1 MRSTNKK
8 FISALACASAMTAL
22 AIVDPMGVTKTH
34 QVAQAATD
42 TIPAKSTGV
51 DVSSWQGTKLDQQA
65 KSGAQFAVVK
75 VSEGTNYQNPN
86 AQGQIQSAE
95 QNNMMTMGYHYT
107 HFGSNS
113 NQAVQEGNYAV
124 NSAQQAGLPQGS
136 YLATDWEQDVNNN
149 TNGSVAANTNAIT
162 SFMDTVHDG
171 GYNPMLY
178 SSEWLLKNK
187 VDTNKISEKYP
198 NALWVAKY
206 KTNGR
211 EDNPDYNYFP
221 SMDNVAIWQYTQNWR
236 GQNVDG
242 NVNVVPLSNKTT
254 ADNNNTSTN
263 AANTNNSN
271 ANNGQSSSQAPA
283 NPIINNSN
291 ATAKPNNN
299 NSTQPAQPTETKP
312 AEKPS
317 TTTNVNSDW
326 TKQNGVFVTGGAINL
341 RTGASTDSKVITQL
355 PANSE
360 VKYDAYRTIG
370 QYTWLRQ
377 PRANNEYCYLVGRD
391 NGQAWGT
398 FKEGSATTA
407 KPAETKPANKPAQ
420 PTETKPVEKPST
432 NTNANSD
439 WTKQNGVFV
448 TGGAINLRTG
458 ASTNSKVIAQLPAN
472 SEVKY
477 DAYRTIGQYTWLRQ
491 PRANN
496 EYCYLVG
503 RDNGQ
508 AWGTFK
514 EGSATTAKPAETKPA
529 NKPAQPTNKPSTTT
543 NVNSDW
549 TKQNGVF
556 VTGGAIN
563 LRTGASTNSKV
574 IAMLPTNTE
583 IKYDAYRT
591 EGQYTWLRQPRANN
605 EYGYL
610 VGRNNGQAWGT
621 FKEGSATAT
630 KPAETK
636 PAQPAEKPST
646 TTNVNS
652 DWTKQNGV
660 FVTGGAINLR
670 TGASTDS
677 KVITQLPANS
687 EVKYDAYRTIGQ
699 YTWLRQPRANNEY
712 GYLVGRNNGQA
723 WGTFKESSAATKPA
737 QTTNKPSQPAEKP
750 STTTNVNS
758 DWTKQNGVFVT
769 GEAINLRTGAST
781 NSKVIAQLPANSEV
795 KYDAYRTIGQYTW
808 LRQPRANNQ
817 YGYLVGRDNGQAW
830 GTFKEGSATT
840 AKPAETKPAQPAT
853 KPSQPTEKP
862 SQPATKPSTTTNVNS
877 DWTKQN
883 GVFVTGGAINLRT
896 GASTDSKVITQLPAN
911 SEVKYDAYRTEGQY
925 TWLRQPRANNE
936 YGYLVGRDNGQAW
949 GTFKEGS
956 ATTAKP
962 NTNTTN
968 NKPAENTN
976 KPSQPSQNTQNEE
989 KATWVKQEGT
999 FITAGPINLRTAPS
1013 TKSAIIAQLPA
1024 GSEVNYD
1031 AYYQTGNYV
1040 WLRQPRA
1047 NNQYGYLVGR
1057 NNGQAWGTFGK
1068 YRVLKDRADS
1078 TQYYTSQYNPVFAPW
1093 GCASAALS
1101 MLMKYDGTFKNV
1113 PGSTEYAKLKYMQD
1127 NLPRNKNLGGQD
1139 GNPYTGAGFTR
1150 VILSKAL
1157 TNYAH
1162 QLGDKNVRDISG
1174 ASLDTIANLVL
1185 DGHPVLY
1192 YGWSSYNGG
1201 GNMARNHCK
1210 VIMGYN
1216 GANNTFLVH
1225 DPLYMNKHFY
1235 KGGGGMRE
1243 GIYNGYD
1250 LGPIS
1255 WVSANSIAKEYAYKG
1270 GYNALT
1276 I

>member
-42 TIPAKSTGV
+42 TVPAKSTGV

-317 TTTNVNSDW
+317 TTTN
-326 TKQNGVFVTGGAINL
+326 I
-341 RTGASTDSKVITQL
+341 
-355 PANSE
+355 
-360 VKYDAYRTIG
+360 
-370 QYTWLRQ
+370 
-377 PRANNEYCYLVGRD
+377 
-391 NGQAWGT
+391 
-398 FKEGSATTA
+398 
-407 KPAETKPANKPAQ
+407 
-420 PTETKPVEKPST
+420 
-432 NTNANSD
+432 
-439 WTKQNGVFV
+439 
-448 TGGAINLRTG
+448 
-458 ASTNSKVIAQLPAN
+458 
-472 SEVKY
+472 
-477 DAYRTIGQYTWLRQ
+477 
-491 PRANN
+491 
-496 EYCYLVG
+496 
-503 RDNGQ
+503 
-508 AWGTFK
+508 
-514 EGSATTAKPAETKPA
+514 
-529 NKPAQPTNKPSTTT
+529 
-543 NVNSDW
+543 NSDW

-591 EGQYTWLRQPRANN
+591 EGQYTWLRQPRANGQ
-605 EYGYL
+605 YGYL
-610 VGRNNGQAWGT
+610 VGRDNGQAWGT
-621 FKEGSATAT
+621 FKEGSASVS
-630 KPAETK
+630 KPAETKPANK

-646 TTNVNS
+646 STNVNS

-670 TGASTDS
+670 TGAST
-677 KVITQLPANS
+677 
-687 EVKYDAYRTIGQ
+687 
-699 YTWLRQPRANNEY
+699 
-712 GYLVGRNNGQA
+712 
-723 WGTFKESSAATKPA
+723 
-737 QTTNKPSQPAEKP
+737 
-750 STTTNVNS
+750 
-758 DWTKQNGVFVT
+758 
-769 GEAINLRTGAST
+769 
-781 NSKVIAQLPANSEV
+781 NSKVIAMLP
-795 KYDAYRTIGQYTW
+795 
-808 LRQPRANNQ
+808 
-817 YGYLVGRDNGQAW
+817 
-830 GTFKEGSATT
+830 
-840 AKPAETKPAQPAT
+840 
-853 KPSQPTEKP
+853 
-862 SQPATKPSTTTNVNS
+862 TN
-877 DWTKQN
+877 T
-883 GVFVTGGAINLRT
+883 
-896 GASTDSKVITQLPAN
+896 
-911 SEVKYDAYRTEGQY
+911 EVKYDAYRTEGQY
-925 TWLRQPRANNE
+925 TWLRQPRAN
-936 YGYLVGRDNGQAW
+936 G
-949 GTFKEGS
+949 
-956 ATTAKP
+956 
-962 NTNTTN
+962 
-968 NKPAENTN
+968 
-976 KPSQPSQNTQNEE
+976 
-989 KATWVKQEGT
+989 
-999 FITAGPINLRTAPS
+999 
-1013 TKSAIIAQLPA
+1013 
-1024 GSEVNYD
+1024 
-1031 AYYQTGNYV
+1031 
-1040 WLRQPRA
+1040 
-1047 NNQYGYLVGR
+1047 QYGYLVGR
-1057 NNGQAWGTFGK
+1057 NNGQAWGTFKEGSAK
-1068 YRVLKDRADS
+1068 ATNAVANKPVQQTTPKQVNTNNNASWTKQNGTFITGGAINLRTGAS
-1078 TQYYTSQYNPVFAPW
+1078 TTSPIIETLPINTVI
-1093 GCASAALS
+1093 
-1101 MLMKYDGTFKNV
+1101 KYDAYYRSGNYVWLRQPRANGQYGYLVGRLNNQAWGT
-1113 PGSTEYAKLKYMQD
+1113 Y
-1127 NLPRNKNLGGQD
+1127 R
-1139 GNPYTGAGFTR
+1139 
-1150 VILSKAL
+1150 
-1157 TNYAH
+1157 
-1162 QLGDKNVRDISG
+1162 
-1174 ASLDTIANLVL
+1174 
-1185 DGHPVLY
+1185 
-1192 YGWSSYNGG
+1192 
-1201 GNMARNHCK
+1201 
-1210 VIMGYN
+1210 
-1216 GANNTFLVH
+1216 
-1225 DPLYMNKHFY
+1225 
-1235 KGGGGMRE
+1235 
-1243 GIYNGYD
+1243 
-1250 LGPIS
+1250 
-1255 WVSANSIAKEYAYKG
+1255 
-1270 GYNALT
+1270 
-1276 I
+1276 

>member
-42 TIPAKSTGV
+42 TVPAKSTGV

-317 TTTNVNSDW
+317 TTTNINSDW

-341 RTGASTDSKVITQL
+341 RTGASTDSKVIIQL

-377 PRANNEYCYLVGRD
+377 PRANNEYG
-391 NGQAWGT
+391 
-398 FKEGSATTA
+398 
-407 KPAETKPANKPAQ
+407 
-420 PTETKPVEKPST
+420 
-432 NTNANSD
+432 
-439 WTKQNGVFV
+439 
-448 TGGAINLRTG
+448 
-458 ASTNSKVIAQLPAN
+458 
-472 SEVKY
+472 
-477 DAYRTIGQYTWLRQ
+477 
-491 PRANN
+491 
-496 EYCYLVG
+496 YLVG

-591 EGQYTWLRQPRANN
+591 EGQYTWLRQPRANGQ
-605 EYGYL
+605 YGYL
-610 VGRNNGQAWGT
+610 VGRDNGQAWGT
-621 FKEGSATAT
+621 FKEGSASVS

-636 PAQPAEKPST
+636 PANKPAQPIETKPAEKPST

-670 TGASTDS
+670 TGAGTNS
-677 KVITQLPANS
+677 KVIAMLTTNT
-687 EVKYDAYRTIGQ
+687 EIKYDAYHTEGQ
-699 YTWLRQPRANNEY
+699 YTWLRQPRANGQY

-723 WGTFKESSAATKPA
+723 WGTFKEGSASVSKPAETKPA
-737 QTTNKPSQPAEKP
+737 NKPAQPAEKP
-750 STTTNVNS
+750 STS
-758 DWTKQNGVFVT
+758 
-769 GEAINLRTGAST
+769 
-781 NSKVIAQLPANSEV
+781 
-795 KYDAYRTIGQYTW
+795 
-808 LRQPRANNQ
+808 
-817 YGYLVGRDNGQAW
+817 
-830 GTFKEGSATT
+830 
-840 AKPAETKPAQPAT
+840 
-853 KPSQPTEKP
+853 
-862 SQPATKPSTTTNVNS
+862 TNVNS

-896 GASTDSKVITQLPAN
+896 GASTNSKVIAMLPTN
-911 SEVKYDAYRTEGQY
+911 TEVKYDAYRTEGQY
-925 TWLRQPRANNE
+925 TWLRQPRAN
-936 YGYLVGRDNGQAW
+936 G
-949 GTFKEGS
+949 
-956 ATTAKP
+956 
-962 NTNTTN
+962 
-968 NKPAENTN
+968 
-976 KPSQPSQNTQNEE
+976 
-989 KATWVKQEGT
+989 
-999 FITAGPINLRTAPS
+999 
-1013 TKSAIIAQLPA
+1013 
-1024 GSEVNYD
+1024 
-1031 AYYQTGNYV
+1031 
-1040 WLRQPRA
+1040 
-1047 NNQYGYLVGR
+1047 QYGYLVGR
-1057 NNGQAWGTFGK
+1057 NNGQAWGTFKEGSAK
-1068 YRVLKDRADS
+1068 ATNAVANKPVQQTTPKQVNTNNNASWTKQNGTFITGGAINLRTGAS
-1078 TQYYTSQYNPVFAPW
+1078 TTSPIIETLPINTVI
-1093 GCASAALS
+1093 
-1101 MLMKYDGTFKNV
+1101 KYDAYYRSGNYVWLRQPRANGQYGYLVGRLNNQAWGT
-1113 PGSTEYAKLKYMQD
+1113 Y
-1127 NLPRNKNLGGQD
+1127 R
-1139 GNPYTGAGFTR
+1139 
-1150 VILSKAL
+1150 
-1157 TNYAH
+1157 
-1162 QLGDKNVRDISG
+1162 
-1174 ASLDTIANLVL
+1174 
-1185 DGHPVLY
+1185 
-1192 YGWSSYNGG
+1192 
-1201 GNMARNHCK
+1201 
-1210 VIMGYN
+1210 
-1216 GANNTFLVH
+1216 
-1225 DPLYMNKHFY
+1225 
-1235 KGGGGMRE
+1235 
-1243 GIYNGYD
+1243 
-1250 LGPIS
+1250 
-1255 WVSANSIAKEYAYKG
+1255 
-1270 GYNALT
+1270 
-1276 I
+1276 

>member
-42 TIPAKSTGV
+42 TVPAKSTGV
-51 DVSSWQGTKLDQQA
+51 DVSSWQGTNLDQQA

-317 TTTNVNSDW
+317 TTTNINSDW

-341 RTGASTDSKVITQL
+341 RTGASTDSKVIIQL

-377 PRANNEYCYLVGRD
+377 PRANNEYGYLVGRD

-420 PTETKPVEKPST
+420 PIETKPAEKPST
-432 NTNANSD
+432 TTNVNSD

-458 ASTNSKVIAQLPAN
+458 AGTNSKVIAMLPTN
-472 SEVKY
+472 TEIKY
-477 DAYRTIGQYTWLRQ
+477 DAYHTEGQYTWLRQ
-491 PRANN
+491 PRANGQ
-496 EYCYLVG
+496 YGYLVG
-503 RDNGQ
+503 RNNGQ

-514 EGSATTAKPAETKPA
+514 EGSASVSKPAETKPA
-529 NKPAQPTNKPSTTT
+529 NKPAQPIKTKPAEKPSTTTNVNSDWTKQNGVFVTGGAINLRTGAGTNSKVIAMLPTNTEIKYDAYHTEGQYTWLRQPRANGQYGYLVGRNNGQAWGTFKEGSASVSKPAETKPANKPAQPAEKPSTST

-583 IKYDAYRT
+583 VKYDAYRT
-591 EGQYTWLRQPRANN
+591 EGQYTWLRQPRANGQ
-605 EYGYL
+605 YGYL

-621 FKEGSATAT
+621 FKEGSAKAT
-630 KPAETK
+630 NAVANKPV
-636 PAQPAEKPST
+636 QQT
-646 TTNVNS
+646 TPKQVNTNNNAS
-652 DWTKQNGV
+652 WTKQNGT
-660 FVTGGAINLR
+660 FITGGAINLR
-670 TGASTDS
+670 TGASTTS
-677 KVITQLPANS
+677 PIIETLPINTVI
-687 EVKYDAYRTIGQ
+687 KYDAY
-699 YTWLRQPRANNEY
+699 
-712 GYLVGRNNGQA
+712 
-723 WGTFKESSAATKPA
+723 
-737 QTTNKPSQPAEKP
+737 
-750 STTTNVNS
+750 
-758 DWTKQNGVFVT
+758 
-769 GEAINLRTGAST
+769 
-781 NSKVIAQLPANSEV
+781 
-795 KYDAYRTIGQYTW
+795 YR
-808 LRQPRANNQ
+808 
-817 YGYLVGRDNGQAW
+817 
-830 GTFKEGSATT
+830 S
-840 AKPAETKPAQPAT
+840 
-853 KPSQPTEKP
+853 
-862 SQPATKPSTTTNVNS
+862 
-877 DWTKQN
+877 
-883 GVFVTGGAINLRT
+883 
-896 GASTDSKVITQLPAN
+896 
-911 SEVKYDAYRTEGQY
+911 
-925 TWLRQPRANNE
+925 
-936 YGYLVGRDNGQAW
+936 
-949 GTFKEGS
+949 
-956 ATTAKP
+956 
-962 NTNTTN
+962 
-968 NKPAENTN
+968 
-976 KPSQPSQNTQNEE
+976 
-989 KATWVKQEGT
+989 
-999 FITAGPINLRTAPS
+999 
-1013 TKSAIIAQLPA
+1013 
-1024 GSEVNYD
+1024 
-1031 AYYQTGNYV
+1031 GNYV

-1047 NNQYGYLVGR
+1047 NGQYGYLVGR
-1057 NNGQAWGTFGK
+1057 LNNQAWGT
-1068 YRVLKDRADS
+1068 YR
-1078 TQYYTSQYNPVFAPW
+1078 
-1093 GCASAALS
+1093 
-1101 MLMKYDGTFKNV
+1101 
-1113 PGSTEYAKLKYMQD
+1113 
-1127 NLPRNKNLGGQD
+1127 
-1139 GNPYTGAGFTR
+1139 
-1150 VILSKAL
+1150 
-1157 TNYAH
+1157 
-1162 QLGDKNVRDISG
+1162 
-1174 ASLDTIANLVL
+1174 
-1185 DGHPVLY
+1185 
-1192 YGWSSYNGG
+1192 
-1201 GNMARNHCK
+1201 
-1210 VIMGYN
+1210 
-1216 GANNTFLVH
+1216 
-1225 DPLYMNKHFY
+1225 
-1235 KGGGGMRE
+1235 
-1243 GIYNGYD
+1243 
-1250 LGPIS
+1250 
-1255 WVSANSIAKEYAYKG
+1255 
-1270 GYNALT
+1270 
-1276 I
+1276 

>member
-42 TIPAKSTGV
+42 TVPAKSTGV

-254 ADNNNTSTN
+254 TDTNNTSNN

-317 TTTNVNSDW
+317 TTTN
-326 TKQNGVFVTGGAINL
+326 I
-341 RTGASTDSKVITQL
+341 
-355 PANSE
+355 
-360 VKYDAYRTIG
+360 
-370 QYTWLRQ
+370 
-377 PRANNEYCYLVGRD
+377 
-391 NGQAWGT
+391 
-398 FKEGSATTA
+398 
-407 KPAETKPANKPAQ
+407 
-420 PTETKPVEKPST
+420 
-432 NTNANSD
+432 
-439 WTKQNGVFV
+439 
-448 TGGAINLRTG
+448 
-458 ASTNSKVIAQLPAN
+458 
-472 SEVKY
+472 
-477 DAYRTIGQYTWLRQ
+477 
-491 PRANN
+491 
-496 EYCYLVG
+496 
-503 RDNGQ
+503 
-508 AWGTFK
+508 
-514 EGSATTAKPAETKPA
+514 
-529 NKPAQPTNKPSTTT
+529 
-543 NVNSDW
+543 
-549 TKQNGVF
+549 
-556 VTGGAIN
+556 
-563 LRTGASTNSKV
+563 
-574 IAMLPTNTE
+574 
-583 IKYDAYRT
+583 
-591 EGQYTWLRQPRANN
+591 
-605 EYGYL
+605 
-610 VGRNNGQAWGT
+610 
-621 FKEGSATAT
+621 
-630 KPAETK
+630 
-636 PAQPAEKPST
+636 
-646 TTNVNS
+646 NS

-712 GYLVGRNNGQA
+712 GYLVGRDNGQA
-723 WGTFKESSAATKPA
+723 WGTFKEGSATTAKPAETKPA
-737 QTTNKPSQPAEKP
+737 NKPAQPTETKPVEKP
-750 STTTNVNS
+750 STTTNANS

-769 GEAINLRTGAST
+769 GGAINLRTGAST
-781 NSKVIAQLPANSEV
+781 DSKVIAQLPANSEV

-808 LRQPRANNQ
+808 LRQPRANNE
-817 YGYLVGRDNGQAW
+817 YGYLVGRNDGQAW
-830 GTFKEGSATT
+830 GTFKEGSATAT
-840 AKPAETKPAQPAT
+840 KPAETKPAQPA
-853 KPSQPTEKP
+853 EKA
-862 SQPATKPSTTTNVNS
+862 QDNATKENQAT
-877 DWTKQN
+877 WTKQD
-883 GVFVTGGAINLRT
+883 GTFITAGAINLRT
-896 GASTDSKVITQLPAN
+896 APTTKSTIITQLPAD
-911 SEVKYDAYRTEGQY
+911 SEVKYDAYY
-925 TWLRQPRANNE
+925 
-936 YGYLVGRDNGQAW
+936 QA
-949 GTFKEGS
+949 
-956 ATTAKP
+956 
-962 NTNTTN
+962 
-968 NKPAENTN
+968 
-976 KPSQPSQNTQNEE
+976 
-989 KATWVKQEGT
+989 
-999 FITAGPINLRTAPS
+999 
-1013 TKSAIIAQLPA
+1013 
-1024 GSEVNYD
+1024 
-1031 AYYQTGNYV
+1031 GNYV

-1047 NNQYGYLVGR
+1047 NGQYGYLVGR
-1057 NNGQAWGTFGK
+1057 VNGQPWGTFGK
-1068 YRVLKDRADS
+1068 TVQDGRKS
-1078 TQYYTSQYNPVFAPW
+1078 TTYNEQGQVIAVHNDANVISQRPELPTGCEATAVAMMLQYAGHNVSKTQVANEMPRSN
-1093 GCASAALS
+1093 
-1101 MLMKYDGTFKNV
+1101 DGNRGFV
-1113 PGSTEYAKLKYMQD
+1113 
-1127 NLPRNKNLGGQD
+1127 
-1139 GNPYTGAGFTR
+1139 GNPYSTSGWWVFPTGISPVVDKYIGHHEIMTGASMQRIQNKLRDGHLVVAWVANVDGFVNHT
-1150 VILSKAL
+1150 LAL
-1157 TNYAH
+1157 TGY
-1162 QLGDKNVRDISG
+1162 DSKR
-1174 ASLDTIANLVL
+1174 
-1185 DGHPVLY
+1185 LY
-1192 YGWSSYNGG
+1192 YNDPWTGSKGSMSYGE
-1201 GNMARNHCK
+1201 
-1210 VIMGYN
+1210 
-1216 GANNTFLVH
+1216 
-1225 DPLYMNKHFY
+1225 FY
-1235 KGGGGMRE
+1235 QH
-1243 GIYNGYD
+1243 
-1250 LGPIS
+1250 
-1255 WVSANSIAKEYAYKG
+1255 W
-1270 GYNALT
+1270 NADKQRALSY
-1276 I
+1276 

>member
-42 TIPAKSTGV
+42 TVPAKSTGV
-51 DVSSWQGTKLDQQA
+51 DISSWQGTNLDQQA

-317 TTTNVNSDW
+317 TTTNINSDW

-341 RTGASTDSKVITQL
+341 RTGASTDSKVIIQL

-377 PRANNEYCYLVGRD
+377 PRANNEYG
-391 NGQAWGT
+391 
-398 FKEGSATTA
+398 
-407 KPAETKPANKPAQ
+407 
-420 PTETKPVEKPST
+420 
-432 NTNANSD
+432 
-439 WTKQNGVFV
+439 
-448 TGGAINLRTG
+448 
-458 ASTNSKVIAQLPAN
+458 
-472 SEVKY
+472 
-477 DAYRTIGQYTWLRQ
+477 
-491 PRANN
+491 
-496 EYCYLVG
+496 YLVG

-591 EGQYTWLRQPRANN
+591 EGQYTWLRQPRANGQ
-605 EYGYL
+605 YGYL
-610 VGRNNGQAWGT
+610 VGRDNGQAWGT
-621 FKEGSATAT
+621 FKEGSASVS

-636 PAQPAEKPST
+636 PANKPAQPIETKPAEKPST

-670 TGASTDS
+670 TGAGTNS
-677 KVITQLPANS
+677 KVIAMLPTNT
-687 EVKYDAYRTIGQ
+687 EIKYDAYHTEGQ
-699 YTWLRQPRANNEY
+699 YTWLRQPRANGQY

-723 WGTFKESSAATKPA
+723 WGTFKEGSASVSKPAETKPA
-737 QTTNKPSQPAEKP
+737 NKPAQPAEKP
-750 STTTNVNS
+750 STS
-758 DWTKQNGVFVT
+758 
-769 GEAINLRTGAST
+769 
-781 NSKVIAQLPANSEV
+781 
-795 KYDAYRTIGQYTW
+795 
-808 LRQPRANNQ
+808 
-817 YGYLVGRDNGQAW
+817 
-830 GTFKEGSATT
+830 
-840 AKPAETKPAQPAT
+840 
-853 KPSQPTEKP
+853 
-862 SQPATKPSTTTNVNS
+862 TNVNS

-896 GASTDSKVITQLPAN
+896 GAGTNSKVIAMLPTN
-911 SEVKYDAYRTEGQY
+911 TEVKYDAYRTEGQY
-925 TWLRQPRANNE
+925 TWLRQPRAN
-936 YGYLVGRDNGQAW
+936 G
-949 GTFKEGS
+949 
-956 ATTAKP
+956 
-962 NTNTTN
+962 
-968 NKPAENTN
+968 
-976 KPSQPSQNTQNEE
+976 
-989 KATWVKQEGT
+989 
-999 FITAGPINLRTAPS
+999 
-1013 TKSAIIAQLPA
+1013 
-1024 GSEVNYD
+1024 
-1031 AYYQTGNYV
+1031 
-1040 WLRQPRA
+1040 
-1047 NNQYGYLVGR
+1047 QYGYLVGR
-1057 NNGQAWGTFGK
+1057 NNGQAWGTFKEGSAK
-1068 YRVLKDRADS
+1068 ATNAVANKPVQQTTPKQVNTNNNASWTKQNGTFITGGAINLRTGAS
-1078 TQYYTSQYNPVFAPW
+1078 TTSPIIETLPINTVI
-1093 GCASAALS
+1093 
-1101 MLMKYDGTFKNV
+1101 KYDAYYRSGNYV
-1113 PGSTEYAKLKYMQD
+1113 WLRQ
-1127 NLPRNKNLGGQD
+1127 PRANGQY
-1139 GNPYTGAGFTR
+1139 GY
-1150 VILSKAL
+1150 
-1157 TNYAH
+1157 
-1162 QLGDKNVRDISG
+1162 
-1174 ASLDTIANLVL
+1174 LVGRL
-1185 DGHPVLY
+1185 
-1192 YGWSSYNGG
+1192 
-1201 GNMARNHCK
+1201 
-1210 VIMGYN
+1210 
-1216 GANNTFLVH
+1216 NNQAW
-1225 DPLYMNKHFY
+1225 
-1235 KGGGGMRE
+1235 
-1243 GIYNGYD
+1243 GIYR
-1250 LGPIS
+1250 
-1255 WVSANSIAKEYAYKG
+1255 
-1270 GYNALT
+1270 
-1276 I
+1276 

>member
-42 TIPAKSTGV
+42 NVPARSAGV
-51 DVSSWQGTKLDQQA
+51 DVSSWQSTNLNQQA

-107 HFGSNS
+107 HFGSDS
-113 NQAVQEGNYAV
+113 NRAVQEGNYAV

-178 SSEWLLKNK
+178 SNEWLLKNK

-211 EDNPDYNYFP
+211 EDNPDFNYFP

-242 NVNVVPLSNKTT
+242 NVNVVPLSNKTNT
-254 ADNNNTSTN
+254 NNNTSNN

-283 NPIINNSN
+283 NPITNNSN
-291 ATAKPNNN
+291 DTAKPNTN

-341 RTGASTDSKVITQL
+341 RTGASTDSKVIAQL

-360 VKYDAYRTIG
+360 VKYDAYRTTG

-377 PRANNEYCYLVGRD
+377 PRANNEYGYLVGRD

-398 FKEGSATTA
+398 FKEGSAA
-407 KPAETKPANKPAQ
+407 TKPAQTTNKPSQ
-420 PTETKPVEKPST
+420 PAEKPNT

-439 WTKQNGVFV
+439 WTKQNGIFV

-496 EYCYLVG
+496 EYGYLVG
-503 RDNGQ
+503 RNNGQ

-514 EGSATTAKPAETKPA
+514 EGSAAT
-529 NKPAQPTNKPSTTT
+529 KPAQPAQKPSTNT

-574 IAMLPTNTE
+574 IAELPANSE
-583 IKYDAYRT
+583 VKYDAYRT
-591 EGQYTWLRQPRANN
+591 IGQYTWLRQPRANN
-605 EYGYL
+605 QYGYL
-610 VGRNNGQAWGT
+610 VGRDNGQAWGT

-636 PAQPAEKPST
+636 PAQPTNKPSQPAEKPST
-646 TTNVNS
+646 NTNVNS

-723 WGTFKESSAATKPA
+723 WGTFKEGSAEATKPA
-737 QTTNKPSQPAEKP
+737 ETKPANKPAEKAQDNAEKEKQA
-750 STTTNVNS
+750 T
-758 DWTKQNGVFVT
+758 WTKQDGTFIT
-769 GEAINLRTGAST
+769 AGAINLRTAPTTKST
-781 NSKVIAQLPANSEV
+781 IIAQLPADSEV
-795 KYDAYRTIGQYTW
+795 KYDAYY
-808 LRQPRANNQ
+808 
-817 YGYLVGRDNGQAW
+817 QA
-830 GTFKEGSATT
+830 
-840 AKPAETKPAQPAT
+840 
-853 KPSQPTEKP
+853 
-862 SQPATKPSTTTNVNS
+862 
-877 DWTKQN
+877 
-883 GVFVTGGAINLRT
+883 
-896 GASTDSKVITQLPAN
+896 
-911 SEVKYDAYRTEGQY
+911 
-925 TWLRQPRANNE
+925 
-936 YGYLVGRDNGQAW
+936 
-949 GTFKEGS
+949 
-956 ATTAKP
+956 
-962 NTNTTN
+962 
-968 NKPAENTN
+968 
-976 KPSQPSQNTQNEE
+976 
-989 KATWVKQEGT
+989 
-999 FITAGPINLRTAPS
+999 
-1013 TKSAIIAQLPA
+1013 
-1024 GSEVNYD
+1024 
-1031 AYYQTGNYV
+1031 GNYV

-1047 NNQYGYLVGR
+1047 NGQYGYLVGR
-1057 NNGQAWGTFGK
+1057 VNGQPWGTFGK
-1068 YRVLKDRADS
+1068 TVQNGRKS
-1078 TQYYTSQYNPVFAPW
+1078 TTYNEQGQVIAVHNNANVISQRPELPTGCEATAVAMMLQYAGHNVSKTQVANEMPRSN
-1093 GCASAALS
+1093 
-1101 MLMKYDGTFKNV
+1101 DGNRGFV
-1113 PGSTEYAKLKYMQD
+1113 
-1127 NLPRNKNLGGQD
+1127 
-1139 GNPYTGAGFTR
+1139 GNPYSTSGWWVFPTGISPVVDKYIGHHEIMTGASMQRIQNKLRDGHLVVAWVANVDGFVNHT
-1150 VILSKAL
+1150 LAL
-1157 TNYAH
+1157 TGY
-1162 QLGDKNVRDISG
+1162 DSKR
-1174 ASLDTIANLVL
+1174 
-1185 DGHPVLY
+1185 LY
-1192 YGWSSYNGG
+1192 YNDPWTGSKGSMSYGE
-1201 GNMARNHCK
+1201 
-1210 VIMGYN
+1210 
-1216 GANNTFLVH
+1216 
-1225 DPLYMNKHFY
+1225 FY
-1235 KGGGGMRE
+1235 QH
-1243 GIYNGYD
+1243 
-1250 LGPIS
+1250 
-1255 WVSANSIAKEYAYKG
+1255 W
-1270 GYNALT
+1270 NADKQRALSY
-1276 I
+1276 

>member
-42 TIPAKSTGV
+42 TVPAKSTGV

-317 TTTNVNSDW
+317 TTTNINSDW

-341 RTGASTDSKVITQL
+341 RTGASTDSKVIIQL

-377 PRANNEYCYLVGRD
+377 PRANNEYG
-391 NGQAWGT
+391 
-398 FKEGSATTA
+398 
-407 KPAETKPANKPAQ
+407 
-420 PTETKPVEKPST
+420 
-432 NTNANSD
+432 
-439 WTKQNGVFV
+439 
-448 TGGAINLRTG
+448 
-458 ASTNSKVIAQLPAN
+458 
-472 SEVKY
+472 
-477 DAYRTIGQYTWLRQ
+477 
-491 PRANN
+491 
-496 EYCYLVG
+496 YLVG

-563 LRTGASTNSKV
+563 LRTGAGTNSKV

-583 IKYDAYRT
+583 IKYDAYHT
-591 EGQYTWLRQPRANN
+591 EGQYTWLRQPRANGQ
-605 EYGYL
+605 YGYL

-621 FKEGSATAT
+621 FKEGSASVS

-636 PAQPAEKPST
+636 PANKPAQPIETKPAEKPST

-670 TGASTDS
+670 TGAGTNS
-677 KVITQLPANS
+677 KVIAMLPTNT
-687 EVKYDAYRTIGQ
+687 EIKYDAYHTEGQ
-699 YTWLRQPRANNEY
+699 YTWLRQPRANGQY

-723 WGTFKESSAATKPA
+723 WGTFKEGSASVSKPAETKPA
-737 QTTNKPSQPAEKP
+737 NKPAQPAEKP
-750 STTTNVNS
+750 STS
-758 DWTKQNGVFVT
+758 
-769 GEAINLRTGAST
+769 
-781 NSKVIAQLPANSEV
+781 
-795 KYDAYRTIGQYTW
+795 
-808 LRQPRANNQ
+808 
-817 YGYLVGRDNGQAW
+817 
-830 GTFKEGSATT
+830 
-840 AKPAETKPAQPAT
+840 
-853 KPSQPTEKP
+853 
-862 SQPATKPSTTTNVNS
+862 TNVNS

-896 GASTDSKVITQLPAN
+896 GAGTNSKVIAMLPTN
-911 SEVKYDAYRTEGQY
+911 TEIKYDAYHTEGQY
-925 TWLRQPRANNE
+925 TWLRQPRAN
-936 YGYLVGRDNGQAW
+936 G
-949 GTFKEGS
+949 
-956 ATTAKP
+956 
-962 NTNTTN
+962 
-968 NKPAENTN
+968 
-976 KPSQPSQNTQNEE
+976 
-989 KATWVKQEGT
+989 
-999 FITAGPINLRTAPS
+999 
-1013 TKSAIIAQLPA
+1013 
-1024 GSEVNYD
+1024 
-1031 AYYQTGNYV
+1031 
-1040 WLRQPRA
+1040 
-1047 NNQYGYLVGR
+1047 QYGYLVGR
-1057 NNGQAWGTFGK
+1057 NNGQAWGTFKEGSAK
-1068 YRVLKDRADS
+1068 ATNAVANKPVQQTTPKQVNTNNNASWTKQNGTFITGGAINLRTGAS
-1078 TQYYTSQYNPVFAPW
+1078 TTSPIIETLPINTVI
-1093 GCASAALS
+1093 
-1101 MLMKYDGTFKNV
+1101 KYDAYYRSGNYVWLRQPRANGQYGYLVGRLNNQAWGT
-1113 PGSTEYAKLKYMQD
+1113 Y
-1127 NLPRNKNLGGQD
+1127 R
-1139 GNPYTGAGFTR
+1139 
-1150 VILSKAL
+1150 
-1157 TNYAH
+1157 
-1162 QLGDKNVRDISG
+1162 
-1174 ASLDTIANLVL
+1174 
-1185 DGHPVLY
+1185 
-1192 YGWSSYNGG
+1192 
-1201 GNMARNHCK
+1201 
-1210 VIMGYN
+1210 
-1216 GANNTFLVH
+1216 
-1225 DPLYMNKHFY
+1225 
-1235 KGGGGMRE
+1235 
-1243 GIYNGYD
+1243 
-1250 LGPIS
+1250 
-1255 WVSANSIAKEYAYKG
+1255 
-1270 GYNALT
+1270 
-1276 I
+1276 

>member
-42 TIPAKSTGV
+42 TVPAKSTGV

-341 RTGASTDSKVITQL
+341 RTGAGTNSKVIAML
-355 PANSE
+355 PTNTE
-360 VKYDAYRTIG
+360 IKYDAYHTEG

-377 PRANNEYCYLVGRD
+377 PRANGQYGYLVGRN

-398 FKEGSATTA
+398 FKEGSASVS

-420 PTETKPVEKPST
+420 PAEKPST
-432 NTNANSD
+432 S
-439 WTKQNGVFV
+439 
-448 TGGAINLRTG
+448 
-458 ASTNSKVIAQLPAN
+458 
-472 SEVKY
+472 
-477 DAYRTIGQYTWLRQ
+477 
-491 PRANN
+491 
-496 EYCYLVG
+496 
-503 RDNGQ
+503 
-508 AWGTFK
+508 
-514 EGSATTAKPAETKPA
+514 
-529 NKPAQPTNKPSTTT
+529 T

-583 IKYDAYRT
+583 VKYDAYRT
-591 EGQYTWLRQPRANN
+591 EGQYTWLRQPRANGQ
-605 EYGYL
+605 YGYL

-621 FKEGSATAT
+621 FKEGSAKAT
-630 KPAETK
+630 NAVANKPV
-636 PAQPAEKPST
+636 QQT
-646 TTNVNS
+646 TPKQVNTNNNAS
-652 DWTKQNGV
+652 WTKQNGT
-660 FVTGGAINLR
+660 FITGGAINLR
-670 TGASTDS
+670 TGASTTS
-677 KVITQLPANS
+677 PIIETLPINTVI
-687 EVKYDAYRTIGQ
+687 KYDAY
-699 YTWLRQPRANNEY
+699 
-712 GYLVGRNNGQA
+712 
-723 WGTFKESSAATKPA
+723 
-737 QTTNKPSQPAEKP
+737 
-750 STTTNVNS
+750 
-758 DWTKQNGVFVT
+758 
-769 GEAINLRTGAST
+769 
-781 NSKVIAQLPANSEV
+781 
-795 KYDAYRTIGQYTW
+795 YR
-808 LRQPRANNQ
+808 
-817 YGYLVGRDNGQAW
+817 
-830 GTFKEGSATT
+830 S
-840 AKPAETKPAQPAT
+840 
-853 KPSQPTEKP
+853 
-862 SQPATKPSTTTNVNS
+862 
-877 DWTKQN
+877 
-883 GVFVTGGAINLRT
+883 
-896 GASTDSKVITQLPAN
+896 
-911 SEVKYDAYRTEGQY
+911 
-925 TWLRQPRANNE
+925 
-936 YGYLVGRDNGQAW
+936 
-949 GTFKEGS
+949 
-956 ATTAKP
+956 
-962 NTNTTN
+962 
-968 NKPAENTN
+968 
-976 KPSQPSQNTQNEE
+976 
-989 KATWVKQEGT
+989 
-999 FITAGPINLRTAPS
+999 
-1013 TKSAIIAQLPA
+1013 
-1024 GSEVNYD
+1024 
-1031 AYYQTGNYV
+1031 GNYV

-1047 NNQYGYLVGR
+1047 NGQYGYLVGR
-1057 NNGQAWGTFGK
+1057 LNNQAWGT
-1068 YRVLKDRADS
+1068 YR
-1078 TQYYTSQYNPVFAPW
+1078 
-1093 GCASAALS
+1093 
-1101 MLMKYDGTFKNV
+1101 
-1113 PGSTEYAKLKYMQD
+1113 
-1127 NLPRNKNLGGQD
+1127 
-1139 GNPYTGAGFTR
+1139 
-1150 VILSKAL
+1150 
-1157 TNYAH
+1157 
-1162 QLGDKNVRDISG
+1162 
-1174 ASLDTIANLVL
+1174 
-1185 DGHPVLY
+1185 
-1192 YGWSSYNGG
+1192 
-1201 GNMARNHCK
+1201 
-1210 VIMGYN
+1210 
-1216 GANNTFLVH
+1216 
-1225 DPLYMNKHFY
+1225 
-1235 KGGGGMRE
+1235 
-1243 GIYNGYD
+1243 
-1250 LGPIS
+1250 
-1255 WVSANSIAKEYAYKG
+1255 
-1270 GYNALT
+1270 
-1276 I
+1276 

>member
-42 TIPAKSTGV
+42 TVPAKSTGV
-51 DVSSWQGTKLDQQA
+51 DVSSWQGTNLDQQA

-317 TTTNVNSDW
+317 TTTNINSDW

-341 RTGASTDSKVITQL
+341 RTGASTDSKVIIQL

-377 PRANNEYCYLVGRD
+377 PRANNEYGYLVGRD

-420 PTETKPVEKPST
+420 P
-432 NTNANSD
+432 
-439 WTKQNGVFV
+439 
-448 TGGAINLRTG
+448 I
-458 ASTNSKVIAQLPAN
+458 
-472 SEVKY
+472 
-477 DAYRTIGQYTWLRQ
+477 
-491 PRANN
+491 
-496 EYCYLVG
+496 
-503 RDNGQ
+503 
-508 AWGTFK
+508 
-514 EGSATTAKPAETKPA
+514 ETKPA
-529 NKPAQPTNKPSTTT
+529 EKPSTTT

-583 IKYDAYRT
+583 IKYDAYHT
-591 EGQYTWLRQPRANN
+591 EGQ
-605 EYGYL
+605 YGYL

-621 FKEGSATAT
+621 FKEGSASVSNPAET
-630 KPAETK
+630 KPANK

-646 TTNVNS
+646 STNVNS

-670 TGASTDS
+670 TGAST
-677 KVITQLPANS
+677 
-687 EVKYDAYRTIGQ
+687 
-699 YTWLRQPRANNEY
+699 
-712 GYLVGRNNGQA
+712 
-723 WGTFKESSAATKPA
+723 
-737 QTTNKPSQPAEKP
+737 
-750 STTTNVNS
+750 
-758 DWTKQNGVFVT
+758 
-769 GEAINLRTGAST
+769 
-781 NSKVIAQLPANSEV
+781 NSKVIAMLP
-795 KYDAYRTIGQYTW
+795 
-808 LRQPRANNQ
+808 
-817 YGYLVGRDNGQAW
+817 
-830 GTFKEGSATT
+830 
-840 AKPAETKPAQPAT
+840 
-853 KPSQPTEKP
+853 
-862 SQPATKPSTTTNVNS
+862 TN
-877 DWTKQN
+877 T
-883 GVFVTGGAINLRT
+883 
-896 GASTDSKVITQLPAN
+896 
-911 SEVKYDAYRTEGQY
+911 EVKYDAYRTEGQY
-925 TWLRQPRANNE
+925 TWLRQPRAN
-936 YGYLVGRDNGQAW
+936 G
-949 GTFKEGS
+949 
-956 ATTAKP
+956 
-962 NTNTTN
+962 
-968 NKPAENTN
+968 
-976 KPSQPSQNTQNEE
+976 
-989 KATWVKQEGT
+989 
-999 FITAGPINLRTAPS
+999 
-1013 TKSAIIAQLPA
+1013 
-1024 GSEVNYD
+1024 
-1031 AYYQTGNYV
+1031 
-1040 WLRQPRA
+1040 
-1047 NNQYGYLVGR
+1047 QYGYLVGR
-1057 NNGQAWGTFGK
+1057 NNGQAWGTFKEGSAK
-1068 YRVLKDRADS
+1068 ATNAVANKPVQQTTPKQVNTNNNASWTKQNGTFITGGAINLRTGAS
-1078 TQYYTSQYNPVFAPW
+1078 TTSPIIETLPINTVI
-1093 GCASAALS
+1093 
-1101 MLMKYDGTFKNV
+1101 KYDAYYRSGNYVWLRQPRANGQYGYLVGRLNNQAWGT
-1113 PGSTEYAKLKYMQD
+1113 Y
-1127 NLPRNKNLGGQD
+1127 R
-1139 GNPYTGAGFTR
+1139 
-1150 VILSKAL
+1150 
-1157 TNYAH
+1157 
-1162 QLGDKNVRDISG
+1162 
-1174 ASLDTIANLVL
+1174 
-1185 DGHPVLY
+1185 
-1192 YGWSSYNGG
+1192 
-1201 GNMARNHCK
+1201 
-1210 VIMGYN
+1210 
-1216 GANNTFLVH
+1216 
-1225 DPLYMNKHFY
+1225 
-1235 KGGGGMRE
+1235 
-1243 GIYNGYD
+1243 
-1250 LGPIS
+1250 
-1255 WVSANSIAKEYAYKG
+1255 
-1270 GYNALT
+1270 
-1276 I
+1276 

>member
-42 TIPAKSTGV
+42 TVPAKSTGV
-51 DVSSWQGTKLDQQA
+51 DISSWQGTNLDQQA

-75 VSEGTNYQNPN
+75 VSEGTNYQNSR

-107 HFGSNS
+107 HFGSDS
-113 NQAVQEGNYAV
+113 NRAVQEGNYAV

-136 YLATDWEQDVNNN
+136 YLAADWEQDVNNN

-162 SFMDTVHDG
+162 GFMDTVHDG

-254 ADNNNTSTN
+254 TDTNNTSNN

-283 NPIINNSN
+283 NPITNNSN

-299 NSTQPAQPTETKP
+299 NSTQPAQPIETKP

-317 TTTNVNSDW
+317 TTTNINSDW

-377 PRANNEYCYLVGRD
+377 PRANNEYG
-391 NGQAWGT
+391 
-398 FKEGSATTA
+398 
-407 KPAETKPANKPAQ
+407 
-420 PTETKPVEKPST
+420 
-432 NTNANSD
+432 
-439 WTKQNGVFV
+439 
-448 TGGAINLRTG
+448 
-458 ASTNSKVIAQLPAN
+458 
-472 SEVKY
+472 
-477 DAYRTIGQYTWLRQ
+477 
-491 PRANN
+491 
-496 EYCYLVG
+496 YLVG

-583 IKYDAYRT
+583 IKYDAYHT
-591 EGQYTWLRQPRANN
+591 EGQYTWLRQPRANGQ
-605 EYGYL
+605 YGYL

-621 FKEGSATAT
+621 FKEGSASVS
-630 KPAETK
+630 KPAETKPANK

-646 TTNVNS
+646 STNVNS

-670 TGASTDS
+670 TGAST
-677 KVITQLPANS
+677 
-687 EVKYDAYRTIGQ
+687 
-699 YTWLRQPRANNEY
+699 
-712 GYLVGRNNGQA
+712 
-723 WGTFKESSAATKPA
+723 
-737 QTTNKPSQPAEKP
+737 
-750 STTTNVNS
+750 
-758 DWTKQNGVFVT
+758 
-769 GEAINLRTGAST
+769 
-781 NSKVIAQLPANSEV
+781 NSKVIAMLP
-795 KYDAYRTIGQYTW
+795 
-808 LRQPRANNQ
+808 
-817 YGYLVGRDNGQAW
+817 
-830 GTFKEGSATT
+830 
-840 AKPAETKPAQPAT
+840 
-853 KPSQPTEKP
+853 
-862 SQPATKPSTTTNVNS
+862 TN
-877 DWTKQN
+877 T
-883 GVFVTGGAINLRT
+883 
-896 GASTDSKVITQLPAN
+896 
-911 SEVKYDAYRTEGQY
+911 EVKYDAYRTEGQY
-925 TWLRQPRANNE
+925 TWLRQPRAN
-936 YGYLVGRDNGQAW
+936 G
-949 GTFKEGS
+949 
-956 ATTAKP
+956 
-962 NTNTTN
+962 
-968 NKPAENTN
+968 
-976 KPSQPSQNTQNEE
+976 
-989 KATWVKQEGT
+989 
-999 FITAGPINLRTAPS
+999 
-1013 TKSAIIAQLPA
+1013 
-1024 GSEVNYD
+1024 
-1031 AYYQTGNYV
+1031 
-1040 WLRQPRA
+1040 
-1047 NNQYGYLVGR
+1047 QYGYLVGR
-1057 NNGQAWGTFGK
+1057 NNGQAWGTFKEGSAK
-1068 YRVLKDRADS
+1068 ATNAVANKPVQQTTPKQVNTNNNASWTKQNGTFITGGAINLRTGAS
-1078 TQYYTSQYNPVFAPW
+1078 TTSPIIETLPINTVI
-1093 GCASAALS
+1093 
-1101 MLMKYDGTFKNV
+1101 KYDAYYRSGNYVWLRQPRANGQYGYLVGRLNNQAWGT
-1113 PGSTEYAKLKYMQD
+1113 Y
-1127 NLPRNKNLGGQD
+1127 R
-1139 GNPYTGAGFTR
+1139 
-1150 VILSKAL
+1150 
-1157 TNYAH
+1157 
-1162 QLGDKNVRDISG
+1162 
-1174 ASLDTIANLVL
+1174 
-1185 DGHPVLY
+1185 
-1192 YGWSSYNGG
+1192 
-1201 GNMARNHCK
+1201 
-1210 VIMGYN
+1210 
-1216 GANNTFLVH
+1216 
-1225 DPLYMNKHFY
+1225 
-1235 KGGGGMRE
+1235 
-1243 GIYNGYD
+1243 
-1250 LGPIS
+1250 
-1255 WVSANSIAKEYAYKG
+1255 
-1270 GYNALT
+1270 
-1276 I
+1276 

>member
-42 TIPAKSTGV
+42 TVPAKSTGV

-317 TTTNVNSDW
+317 TTTNINSDW

-377 PRANNEYCYLVGRD
+377 PRANNEYG
-391 NGQAWGT
+391 
-398 FKEGSATTA
+398 
-407 KPAETKPANKPAQ
+407 
-420 PTETKPVEKPST
+420 
-432 NTNANSD
+432 
-439 WTKQNGVFV
+439 
-448 TGGAINLRTG
+448 
-458 ASTNSKVIAQLPAN
+458 
-472 SEVKY
+472 
-477 DAYRTIGQYTWLRQ
+477 
-491 PRANN
+491 
-496 EYCYLVG
+496 YLVG

-591 EGQYTWLRQPRANN
+591 EGQYTWLRQPRANGQ
-605 EYGYL
+605 YGYL
-610 VGRNNGQAWGT
+610 VGRDNGQAWGT
-621 FKEGSATAT
+621 FKEGSASVS

-636 PAQPAEKPST
+636 PAEKPST

-670 TGASTDS
+670 TGAGTNS
-677 KVITQLPANS
+677 KVIAMLPTNT
-687 EVKYDAYRTIGQ
+687 EIKYDAYHTEGQ
-699 YTWLRQPRANNEY
+699 YTWLRQPRANGQY

-723 WGTFKESSAATKPA
+723 WGTFKEGSASVSKPAETKPA
-737 QTTNKPSQPAEKP
+737 NKPAQPAEKP
-750 STTTNVNS
+750 STS
-758 DWTKQNGVFVT
+758 
-769 GEAINLRTGAST
+769 
-781 NSKVIAQLPANSEV
+781 
-795 KYDAYRTIGQYTW
+795 
-808 LRQPRANNQ
+808 
-817 YGYLVGRDNGQAW
+817 
-830 GTFKEGSATT
+830 
-840 AKPAETKPAQPAT
+840 
-853 KPSQPTEKP
+853 
-862 SQPATKPSTTTNVNS
+862 TNVNS

-896 GASTDSKVITQLPAN
+896 GASTNSKVIAMLPTN
-911 SEVKYDAYRTEGQY
+911 TEVKYDAYRTEGQY
-925 TWLRQPRANNE
+925 TWLRQPRAN
-936 YGYLVGRDNGQAW
+936 G
-949 GTFKEGS
+949 
-956 ATTAKP
+956 
-962 NTNTTN
+962 
-968 NKPAENTN
+968 
-976 KPSQPSQNTQNEE
+976 
-989 KATWVKQEGT
+989 
-999 FITAGPINLRTAPS
+999 
-1013 TKSAIIAQLPA
+1013 
-1024 GSEVNYD
+1024 
-1031 AYYQTGNYV
+1031 
-1040 WLRQPRA
+1040 
-1047 NNQYGYLVGR
+1047 QYGYLVGR
-1057 NNGQAWGTFGK
+1057 NNGQAWGTFKEGSAK
-1068 YRVLKDRADS
+1068 ATNAVANKPVQQTTPKQVNTNNNASWTKQNGTFITGGAINLRTGAS
-1078 TQYYTSQYNPVFAPW
+1078 TTSPIIETLPINTVI
-1093 GCASAALS
+1093 
-1101 MLMKYDGTFKNV
+1101 KYDAYYRSGNYVWLRQPRANGQYGYLVGRLNNQAWGT
-1113 PGSTEYAKLKYMQD
+1113 Y
-1127 NLPRNKNLGGQD
+1127 R
-1139 GNPYTGAGFTR
+1139 
-1150 VILSKAL
+1150 
-1157 TNYAH
+1157 
-1162 QLGDKNVRDISG
+1162 
-1174 ASLDTIANLVL
+1174 
-1185 DGHPVLY
+1185 
-1192 YGWSSYNGG
+1192 
-1201 GNMARNHCK
+1201 
-1210 VIMGYN
+1210 
-1216 GANNTFLVH
+1216 
-1225 DPLYMNKHFY
+1225 
-1235 KGGGGMRE
+1235 
-1243 GIYNGYD
+1243 
-1250 LGPIS
+1250 
-1255 WVSANSIAKEYAYKG
+1255 
-1270 GYNALT
+1270 
-1276 I
+1276 